1 MSERRKFSRVVY
13 QASASLEAGEQH
25 WPTQLLDLSLKGALV
40 TTPTSWN
47 GAAGDEYVLN
57 FTLGESNI
65 ELSMEVT
72 LCHLQADHL
81 GLKTTSIDIESA
93 THLKRLV
100 ELNMG
105 DDELLHRELEQLVSQ
120 SE

>member
-13 QASASLEAGEQH
+13 EASASLELGEQH

-40 TTPTSWN
+40 KTPASWS
-47 GAAGDEYVLN
+47 GQTGEEYVLN

-65 ELSMEVT
+65 ELSMKVI
-72 LCHLQADHL
+72 LCHQQADHL

-105 DDELLHRELEQLVSQ
+105 DNELLHRELEQLVSQ
-120 SE
+120 AE